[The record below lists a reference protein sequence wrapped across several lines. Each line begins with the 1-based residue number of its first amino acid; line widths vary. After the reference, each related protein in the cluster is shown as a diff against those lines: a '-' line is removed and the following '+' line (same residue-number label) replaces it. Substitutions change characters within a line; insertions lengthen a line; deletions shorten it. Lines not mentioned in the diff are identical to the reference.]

1 MTSRRTAKGLFALL
15 IGIALVATAG
25 CLGGSRNFTPAADAR
40 TLSQPDG
47 ASAGDSTL
55 PDVAPRVGNR
65 APDFALKSLDG
76 RTIRLS
82 ELRGKPVM
90 VNFWASWCPPCKN
103 EMPVFEKAYQRYRSQ
118 GMEFLGVDV
127 EEDAET
133 VRKFVQE
140 NGYSWLFLLDSDG
153 KVSRSY
159 QVSGIPTTFFID
171 REGIIRD
178 LQIGELSAP
187 ALESR
192 LAKIK

>member
-15 IGIALVATAG
+15 IGISLVATAG
-25 CLGGSRNFTPAADAR
+25 CLGGSRNFTPAAGMA
-40 TLSQPDG
+40 SQPGG
-47 ASAGDSTL
+47 ASVGGSTL

-65 APDFALKSLDG
+65 APDFALRSLDG

-90 VNFWASWCPPCKN
+90 VNFWASWCPPCRN
-103 EMPVFEKAYQRYRSQ
+103 EMPAFEKAYQRYRSQ

-127 EEDAET
+127 QEDAET

-159 QVSGIPTTFFID
+159 QVSGVPTTFFID

-178 LQIGELSAP
+178 LQIGELSEA
-187 ALESR
+187 ALESK